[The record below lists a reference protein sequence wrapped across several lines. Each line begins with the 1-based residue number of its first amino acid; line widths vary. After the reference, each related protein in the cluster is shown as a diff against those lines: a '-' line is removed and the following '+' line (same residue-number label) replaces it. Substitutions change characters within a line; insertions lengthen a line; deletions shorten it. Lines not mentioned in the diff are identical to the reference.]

1 MGLPGGK
8 LAWVGLI
15 VGREQ
20 ELRSI
25 SAVVRDGGSLLLRGE
40 PGAGKTALLEQAVEG
55 ATTQV
60 LRAAGVETVAD
71 IPYGALAELLRPL
84 RAELRTRVEAGPLRM
99 ALGIDPP
106 DAGLS
111 ALAIE
116 VTLEDLLTAHAPL
129 LLVVDDV
136 QWLDDASARVIG
148 RLARGA
154 RDLGIAVLLAG
165 PAMNLIFA
173 SALYAVLAMVGS
185 QIVKPV
191 VGQVRQ
197 DSPAAVAGL
206 QRGDE
211 IVRVGDRKVDDI
223 EDLQIAL
230 IREFSGDGVV
240 PLRVRRNGSE
250 KDVTLRVTEDR
261 LALTEP
267 GRLLPGLGFEPAT
280 WNAKTT
286 IQDAPHD
293 SAGGRAGLRAGDQL
307 LMVDGQP
314 VVNMMDFQ
322 SMVSS
327 APGRDISIEVER
339 DGARLHMVATVA
351 RVMESGRPVGRLGIL
366 LKEGTRVWPP
376 GIVGVRRSGPIDAV
390 VVGVEK
396 TWDMSL
402 LTVQML
408 WRIVT
413 GQVSAKNISG
423 PISIAEFA
431 GISAYLGVT
440 AFLAF
445 LAIISVSLGVLNL
458 APVPLLDGGQIVYQL
473 VEAVKGSPMSERAQ
487 NFGQQVGIALLV
499 VLMSLAFYNDI
510 SRHLN

>member
-1 MGLPGGK
+1 MKILIFIAAFLVAIGILVAVHEFGHYWVAKKLGFKVLRFSIGFGK
-8 LAWVGLI
+8 PLLMR
-15 VGREQ
+15 VGRDADRTEYCVAAIPLGGYVKLLDEREGDVAPE
-20 ELRSI
+20 ELHRSFT
-25 SAVVRDGGSLLLRGE
+25 R
-40 PGAGKTALLEQAVEG
+40 
-55 ATTQV
+55 
-60 LRAAGVETVAD
+60 
-71 IPYGALAELLRPL
+71 RPVWH
-84 RAELRTRVEAGPLRM
+84 R
-99 ALGIDPP
+99 
-106 DAGLS
+106 
-111 ALAIE
+111 
-116 VTLEDLLTAHAPL
+116 
-129 LLVVDDV
+129 
-136 QWLDDASARVIG
+136 
-148 RLARGA
+148 
-154 RDLGIAVLLAG
+154 IAVLLAG

-173 SALYAVLAMVGS
+173 SVLYAVLAMVGS

-240 PLRVRRNGSE
+240 PLRIRRNGSE
-250 KDVTLRVTEDR
+250 RDVTLRVTEDR

-280 WNAKTT
+280 WRAKAS
-286 IQDAPHD
+286 IQDAPPD

-307 LMVDGQP
+307 LTVDGQP

-339 DGARLHMVATVA
+339 GGARLRMVATVA
-351 RVMESGRPVGRLGIL
+351 RVMEAGRPVGRLGIM

-390 VVGVEK
+390 VVGVQK